1 MWNVNVA
8 SQQLEQ
14 QLEKFPLP
22 SFVDCRKLSLLSS
35 VKVSRLSSLFLFS
48 TLSLFKI
55 PDRVEHFI
63 RGLSEGE
70 GPKLSWKGVVW
81 RVGQRVELG
90 GEEPGEGGED
100 EVEHVLTDVNHDI
113 VIQPKSI
120 GNRVSVLI

>member
-8 SQQLEQ
+8 FQKLKK
-14 QLEKFPLP
+14 QLEKIHLP
-22 SFVDCRKLSLLSS
+22 SFVCRRNLSLLSS
-35 VKVSRLSSLFLFS
+35 VKVSRLSLISLFSSLP
-48 TLSLFKI
+48 LFKI

-70 GPKLSWKGVVW
+70 GPKLSWKRVVW
-81 RVGQRVELG
+81 RVGQRVELR
-90 GEEPGEGGED
+90 GEKPSKGGED